1 MNTFDIIHGIGA
13 YLLIFSPYILP
24 KYYFKKYG
32 YYISL
37 YMIFVFLGWIFNNGQ
52 CALNHKTKDHTI
64 DKYGVGVA
72 LVNDFCK
79 DKICKF
85 NVDENKNG
93 HIFNFFYDFFW
104 LLSAY
109 ILAQDKSIQNFILI
123 MSIIHMF
130 QLYQISFS

>member
-1 MNTFDIIHGIGA
+1 MNKFDYLHGIGA
-13 YLLIFSPYILP
+13 YLLILSPYILP
-24 KYYFKKYG
+24 KYFFKKFG

-52 CALNHKTKDHTI
+52 CALNHKNKDPAV

-72 LVNDFCK
+72 LINDFCK

-85 NVDENKNG
+85 NVDKNKTG
-93 HIFNFFYDFFW
+93 HIFNCFYDFLW

-109 ILAQDKSIQNFILI
+109 ILAQHQPIQRFIII
-123 MSIIHMF
+123 MAIIHTF
-130 QLYQISFS
+130 QLYQISFA